1 MASVEHRSQP
11 VRNPLQEMKNCFFTL
26 LLLFSGTLLPASQP
40 NIIFIMAD
48 DLGYGDLGCYGLKLI
63 KTPRIDSL
71 AEQGVRFTQAYAGG
85 PVCASSR
92 SVLMTGL
99 HNGHT
104 PARDNVPHYHTYLKE
119 DDITV
124 AERLKHAGYRTGGV
138 GKWRLLSSTEPLL
151 AAVISPSLL
160 RGFFF
165 RIGSRAVAQMPL
177 RATSRKQGYAWRV
190 LAPGSLGVLDIWRT
204 SK

>member
-1 MASVEHRSQP
+1 MTR
-11 VRNPLQEMKNCFFTL
+11 L
-26 LLLFSGTLLPASQP
+26 LATALLFLSPVCFAAGGP
-40 NIIFIMAD
+40 NFVLIVAD
-48 DLGYGDLGCYGLKLI
+48 DLGYGDLGCYGQKLI